1 MCTLTHLLLAFIVL
15 FVPETYHPVL
25 LRNKAI
31 RLREETG
38 NPDWIAPIEKLSR
51 SIAKT
56 VLWSCI
62 RPFQLLIFE
71 PMVGSSSLTGILIG
85 GLMPCSSASTFVFS
99 ARYCWEFYTV
109 SKSLF
114 LHIISCDLEWW
125 LPTDRYTRWTLH
137 A

>member
-1 MCTLTHLLLAFIVL
+1 MCTLTHLQLAFIVL

-31 RLREETG
+31 RLRKETG
-38 NPDWIAPIEKLSR
+38 NANWVAPIEKLSR

-71 PMVGSSSLTGILIG
+71 PMVGRSSLTGMLIG

-109 SKSLF
+109 SKFLF
-114 LHIISCDLEWW
+114 LRVILCGLGWRP
-125 LPTDRYTRWTLH
+125 PTDRYTRWALH